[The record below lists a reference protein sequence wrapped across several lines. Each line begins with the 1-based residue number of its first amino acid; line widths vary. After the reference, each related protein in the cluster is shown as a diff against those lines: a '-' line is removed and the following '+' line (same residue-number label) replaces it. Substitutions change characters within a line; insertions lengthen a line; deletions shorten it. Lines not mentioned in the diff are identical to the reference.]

1 MSEAKRYYWLKL
13 PENFFDA
20 VDDDTISFI
29 EEMEGGPAYVLFYL
43 KLLCKALRTEGVLIR
58 YVGSRCIPYNDA
70 ALAKLT
76 GTPVDTVHCAV
87 KVLQDVGLIR
97 RLNTGE
103 LFLTQMNEFVGSET
117 DKAVAMRKSRAK
129 ANLGSALNGAKAK
142 SDAERQRAYGAK
154 RYVEKQE
161 HVPLIEDYQ
170 NKTRYNGNYYVV
182 FRRDGCKCSMC
193 GSTDNL
199 CVHHIDGYDKE
210 KPENSDENKMITL
223 CRSCHIQVHRSGLP
237 IPENILERIGYYDS
251 NEMLLPDCYPD
262 VTQSKS
268 KSKSKEKEK
277 ELEIEKE
284 KEICSEPD
292 PPPAELYAD
301 VEPVILNTGQ
311 EWRPTVEEY
320 ERYKRLYPA
329 VDIAQAFREMSG
341 WCDANPAKRKT
352 AAGVKRFVNSWL
364 SRDQDS
370 ATRRGYTPEAQ
381 KPAAEKPDAFQQ
393 AWNEMHKEAQT

>member
-87 KVLQDVGLIR
+87 KVLQDMGLIQ
-97 RLNTGE
+97 RLSTGE
-103 LFLTQMNEFVGSET
+103 LFLTQMNEFIGSET

-129 ANLGSALNGAKAK
+129 ANLG
-142 SDAERQRAYGAK
+142 
-154 RYVEKQE
+154 EK
-161 HVPLIEDYQ
+161 
-170 NKTRYNGNYYVV
+170 GNNV
-182 FRRDGCKCSMC
+182 
-193 GSTDNL
+193 T
-199 CVHHIDGYDKE
+199 
-210 KPENSDENKMITL
+210 P
-223 CRSCHIQVHRSGLP
+223 
-237 IPENILERIGYYDS
+237 
-251 NEMLLPDCYPD
+251 LLPERYPD

-268 KSKSKEKEK
+268 
-277 ELEIEKE
+277 IEKE
-284 KEICSEPD
+284 VDKEKDKDICSEPD

-301 VEPVILNTGQ
+301 VEPIILNTGA

-329 VDIAQAFREMSG
+329 VDIMQAFRDMSG
-341 WCDANPAKRKT
+341 WCDANKSKRKT

-370 ATRRGYTPEAQ
+370 ASRRGYTGPAQ
-381 KPAAEKPDAFQQ
+381 QSQGGKPDPFKQ
-393 AWNEMHKEAQT
+393 AWEEMHKEAQT

>member
-20 VDDDTISFI
+20 VDDDTISYI

-87 KVLQDVGLIR
+87 KVLQDMGLIQ
-97 RLNTGE
+97 RLSTGE
-103 LFLTQMNEFVGSET
+103 LFLTQMNEFIGSET

-129 ANLGSALNGAKAK
+129 ANLG
-142 SDAERQRAYGAK
+142 
-154 RYVEKQE
+154 EK
-161 HVPLIEDYQ
+161 
-170 NKTRYNGNYYVV
+170 GNNV
-182 FRRDGCKCSMC
+182 
-193 GSTDNL
+193 T
-199 CVHHIDGYDKE
+199 
-210 KPENSDENKMITL
+210 P
-223 CRSCHIQVHRSGLP
+223 
-237 IPENILERIGYYDS
+237 
-251 NEMLLPDCYPD
+251 LLPERYPD

-268 KSKSKEKEK
+268 KSIEKEKEK
-277 ELEIEKE
+277 EVDKEKE
-284 KEICSEPD
+284 KDICSEPAE
-292 PPPAELYAD
+292 PPAELYAD
-301 VEPVILNTGQ
+301 VEPIILNTGA

-329 VDIAQAFREMSG
+329 VDIMQAFRDMSG
-341 WCDANPAKRKT
+341 WCDANKPKRKT

-370 ATRRGYTPEAQ
+370 ASRKGYTAPAQ
-381 KPAAEKPDAFQQ
+381 QSQGGKPDPFKQ
-393 AWNEMHKEAQT
+393 AWEEMHKGET

>member
-20 VDDDTISFI
+20 VDDDTISYI
-29 EEMEGGPAYVLFYL
+29 EDMDGGPAYVLFYL

-87 KVLQDVGLIR
+87 KVLQDMGLIQ
-97 RLNTGE
+97 RLSTGE
-103 LFLTQMNEFVGSET
+103 LFLTQMNEFIGSET

-129 ANLGSALNGAKAK
+129 ANLG
-142 SDAERQRAYGAK
+142 ER
-154 RYVEKQE
+154 
-161 HVPLIEDYQ
+161 
-170 NKTRYNGNYYVV
+170 GNIV
-182 FRRDGCKCSMC
+182 
-193 GSTDNL
+193 T
-199 CVHHIDGYDKE
+199 
-210 KPENSDENKMITL
+210 P
-223 CRSCHIQVHRSGLP
+223 
-237 IPENILERIGYYDS
+237 
-251 NEMLLPDCYPD
+251 LLPERYPD

-268 KSKSKEKEK
+268 KS
-277 ELEIEKE
+277 IEKE
-284 KEICSEPD
+284 KEVDKEKEKDICSEPAK
-292 PPPAELYAD
+292 PPAELYAD
-301 VEPVILNTGQ
+301 VEPIILNTGA

-329 VDIAQAFREMSG
+329 VDIMQAFRDMSG
-341 WCDANPAKRKT
+341 WCDANKSKRKT

-370 ATRRGYTPEAQ
+370 ASRRGYTAPAQ
-381 KPAAEKPDAFQQ
+381 QNQGGKPDAFQQ
-393 AWNEMHKEAQT
+393 AWEEMHKEAQT

>member
-87 KVLQDVGLIR
+87 KVLQDMGLIQ
-97 RLNTGE
+97 RLSTGE
-103 LFLTQMNEFVGSET
+103 LFLTQMNEFIGSET

-129 ANLGSALNGAKAK
+129 ANLG
-142 SDAERQRAYGAK
+142 
-154 RYVEKQE
+154 EK
-161 HVPLIEDYQ
+161 
-170 NKTRYNGNYYVV
+170 GNNV
-182 FRRDGCKCSMC
+182 
-193 GSTDNL
+193 T
-199 CVHHIDGYDKE
+199 
-210 KPENSDENKMITL
+210 P
-223 CRSCHIQVHRSGLP
+223 
-237 IPENILERIGYYDS
+237 
-251 NEMLLPDCYPD
+251 LLPERYPD

-277 ELEIEKE
+277 EKEVDKE
-284 KEICSEPD
+284 KDICSEPD

-352 AAGVKRFVNSWL
+352 ADGVKRFVNSWL

-370 ATRRGYTPEAQ
+370 ATRRGYTPEAH
-381 KPAAEKPDAFQQ
+381 KPAAEKPDPFKQ
-393 AWNEMHKEAQT
+393 AWEEMHREAQT

>member
-76 GTPVDTVHCAV
+76 GTQVDTVHCAV
-87 KVLQDVGLIR
+87 KVLQDMGLIQ
-97 RLNTGE
+97 RLSTGE
-103 LFLTQMNEFVGSET
+103 LFLTQMNEFIGSET

-129 ANLGSALNGAKAK
+129 ANLG
-142 SDAERQRAYGAK
+142 
-154 RYVEKQE
+154 EK
-161 HVPLIEDYQ
+161 
-170 NKTRYNGNYYVV
+170 GNNV
-182 FRRDGCKCSMC
+182 
-193 GSTDNL
+193 T
-199 CVHHIDGYDKE
+199 
-210 KPENSDENKMITL
+210 P
-223 CRSCHIQVHRSGLP
+223 
-237 IPENILERIGYYDS
+237 
-251 NEMLLPDCYPD
+251 LLPERYSD

-268 KSKSKEKEK
+268 KS
-277 ELEIEKE
+277 IEKE
-284 KEICSEPD
+284 KEVDKEKEKDICSEPAE
-292 PPPAELYAD
+292 PPAELYAD
-301 VEPVILNTGQ
+301 VEPIILNTGQ

-329 VDIAQAFREMSG
+329 VDIVQAFRDMSG
-341 WCDANPAKRKT
+341 WCDANKSKRKT

-370 ATRRGYTPEAQ
+370 ASRRGYTGPAQ
-381 KPAAEKPDAFQQ
+381 QSQGGKPDPFKQ
-393 AWNEMHKEAQT
+393 AWEEMHMEAQT